1 MVGADEV
8 VFGTLSPEK
17 LVPAVEPRPPNVKAE
32 AVPAVEEADC
42 PNGVLKVDAVV
53 TAPNGLIAE
62 NPLVP
67 NVLVPEVL
75 VPGVGVPNAVVVLP
89 LPNVKPVDPP
99 PNKLP
104 VVAAAMLMK

>member
-1 MVGADEV
+1 MFVYNKSTREDFDHENLSSMHAV
-8 VFGTLSPEK
+8 TSTLFQHSRLK
-17 LVPAVEPRPPNVKAE
+17 LQSKCNYYII
-32 AVPAVEEADC
+32 
-42 PNGVLKVDAVV
+42 

-67 NVLVPEVL
+67 NVPVPEVL
-75 VPGVGVPNAVVVLP
+75 VPGVGVPNAVAVLL

-104 VVAAAMLMK
+104 VVAAAILMK